1 MADEENTEQ
10 AGGAGD
16 EGSQKNPLLM
26 IVLLLNTVA
35 MGAVAYLQYSSFQK
49 EAARPSIR
57 DIVAAELKIKEEES
71 SKLNTGEAQEEDG
84 VLFPLDPFTANLA
97 QGDGPRRY
105 VRLNAVLKFSKKSSE
120 EEFKARKPQIRDTI
134 ISTLNSK
141 RPEDLLKVE
150 GKNFLKEE
158 LKAAINTFLVDG
170 EVIDIFYVGFQ
181 VK

>member
-1 MADEENTEQ
+1 MADEEKNKD
-10 AGGAGD
+10 AG
-16 EGSQKNPLLM
+16 EESQKNPLLM
-26 IVLLLNTVA
+26 VVLLLNTVI
-35 MGAVAYLQYSSFQK
+35 MGAVAYMQYASFQQ
-49 EAARPSIR
+49 EAQRPSIR
-57 DIVAAELKIKEEES
+57 DIVAAELKIKEEEA

-84 VLFPLDPFTANLA
+84 ILFPMDPFTANLA

-105 VRLNAVLKFSKKSSE
+105 VRLNAVLKFSKESSE

-150 GKNFLKEE
+150 GKNYLKEE